1 MENMKIGLI
10 GYGHMGKAFARR
22 FEEVQRRGT
31 LADWQLQISSSHD
44 NAELARGS
52 DIIVVTVKP
61 GQVEEALAQI
71 RGNVKKGAGL
81 LSLAGVVP
89 VQFLQKR
96 FDGVVGRGMT
106 DLGFEQAI
114 RCQGDERIKFLMDM
128 LSEDKCLE
136 TNDEADVDRHTTL
149 VACNPGIS
157 AWQFLH
163 NAERAGQWLAEHNA
177 LTQQTLTV
185 DVKAMERLQRKV
197 FEEGNFARKIEQVS
211 TKGGVTESMVLA
223 LEGERGDVGCE
234 ALYQVGMTKIAAGL
248 SKFSV

>member
-1 MENMKIGLI
+1 MENMNIGLI
-10 GYGHMGKAFARR
+10 GYGHMGKAFERR
-22 FEEVQRRGT
+22 FKEVQGRGA
-31 LADWQLQISSSHD
+31 LKDWQLQISTSHD
-44 NAELARGS
+44 NTKLARVS
-52 DIIVVTVKP
+52 DIVVVTVKP

-89 VQFLQKR
+89 VRFLQQR
-96 FDGVVGRGMT
+96 FDGVVGRGMA

-114 RCQGDERIKFLMDM
+114 QHGGDERIKFLMDH
-128 LSEDKCLE
+128 LSEDECLE

-163 NAERAGQWLAEHNA
+163 NTEGAQEWLAEHNA
-177 LTQQTLTV
+177 LTQKTLGV
-185 DVKAMERLQRKV
+185 YLESMQRLQGKV
-197 FEEGNFARKIEQVS
+197 LSEENFDAKIGEVA

-223 LEGERGDVGCE
+223 LEAARGDIGCE
-234 ALYQVGMTKIAAGL
+234 ALYQVGMTKIDAGL
-248 SKFSV
+248 GKFSR